1 VPKKKVVAEAPART
15 VHLCGQE
22 FEVAERVGS
31 LPLMR
36 FAKLARTG
44 ISSDDFEG
52 MAAMYDLLKSC
63 IADHEWDRF
72 EAVAD
77 AERVDGDTLFA
88 VVQDTFAVLAGRP
101 TSRPSDSSDGPGGTS
116 RSSTDASSSRAISRL
131 EGKGRGDLALLVT
144 QHVEAEAS

>member
-1 VPKKKVVAEAPART
+1 MCE
-15 VHLCGQE
+15 QE
-22 FEVAERVGS
+22 FEVAERIGS

-44 ISSDDFEG
+44 IGSDDFEG

-72 EAVAD
+72 EQVAD
-77 AERVDGDTLFA
+77 ADRVDGDVLFR

-101 TSRPSDSSDGPGGTS
+101 TSRPSDSSDGPGTTS
-116 RSSTDASSSRAISRL
+116 PSSTDDSSSRVIARYESR
-131 EGKGRGDLALLVT
+131 GRGDLALLVS
-144 QHVEAEAS
+144 QHVESQAS